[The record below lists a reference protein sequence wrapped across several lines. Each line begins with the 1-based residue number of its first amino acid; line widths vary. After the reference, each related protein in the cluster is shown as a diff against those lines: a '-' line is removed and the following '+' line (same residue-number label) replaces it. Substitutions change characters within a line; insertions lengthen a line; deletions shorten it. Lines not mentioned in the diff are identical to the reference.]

1 MLIINKEI
9 NLYPINAHYVI
20 DSGAEDNSQDEDRFP
35 DNKTNK
41 KSS

>member
-9 NLYPINAHYVI
+9 NLYPINAYYVI
-20 DSGAEDNSQDEDRFP
+20 GSGIEENSQDEDKFP